1 MLRWLSPAFLT
12 LTLAFA
18 GGCAEPPNK
27 EMDQAQGALD
37 AAKAAGAEQYAADE
51 YRAAA
56 DAQKRAHEA
65 VAQSDY
71 RLALNHALDSRE
83 RAQNAA
89 RQAANGKAQIRGEA
103 DRTMQEVTGLIVRA
117 NARLETARK
126 ARVPRRV
133 VAAPAQ
139 EVATISEEVQKA
151 REMLAGGNYLE
162 ARDMLARLKSRMQKT
177 MDAIEK
183 ATAPPASRRRR

>member
-1 MLRWLSPAFLT
+1 MLRWCVPAL
-12 LTLAFA
+12 LALALAA
-18 GGCAEPPNK
+18 GACAEPPNK

-37 AAKAAGAEQYAADE
+37 AAKAAGAEQYAPDE

-56 DAQKRAHEA
+56 DALARSHAA

-89 RQAANGKAQIRGEA
+89 RQAANGKAQVRAEA
-103 DRTMQEVTGLIVRA
+103 ERAFQEVSGLIVRA
-117 NARLETARK
+117 NARLEAARK
-126 ARVPRRV
+126 ARVPRRL

-139 EVATISEEVQKA
+139 DVATVSEEVQKA
-151 REMLAGGNYLE
+151 RELLLGGSFLE
-162 ARDMLARLKSRMQKT
+162 ARDALRALKSRIDST
-177 MDAIEK
+177 IAEIEK
-183 ATAPPASRRRR
+183 AVAPAAARRRR

>member
-1 MLRWLSPAFLT
+1 MLRWLLPALLT
-12 LTLAFA
+12 MALAA
-18 GGCAEPPNK
+18 AACAEPPNK

-37 AAKAAGAEQYAADE
+37 AAQATGAEQYAPEE

-56 DAQKRAHEA
+56 DALKRAHEA

-89 RQAANGKAQIRGEA
+89 RQAANGKAQTRAEA
-103 DRTMQEVTGLIVRA
+103 DRAMQEVTSLIVRA
-117 NARLETARK
+117 NARLEAARK
-126 ARVPRRV
+126 ARVPRRLT
-133 VAAPAQ
+133 AAPAQ

-151 REMLAGGNYLE
+151 RERLGTGHYIE
-162 ARDMLARLKSRMQKT
+162 ARDLLLSLKSRMEKT
-177 MDAIEK
+177 MADIER
-183 ATAPPASRRRR
+183 AAAPPAARRRR

>member
-1 MLRWLSPAFLT
+1 MLRWFAPAV
-12 LTLAFA
+12 LAIA
-18 GGCAEPPNK
+18 LAATACAEPPNK

-37 AAKAAGAEQYAADE
+37 AARAAGAEQYASDE

-56 DAQKRAHEA
+56 DALKRSHDA

-89 RQAANGKAQIRGEA
+89 RQAADGKAQLRGEA
-103 DRTMQEVTGLIVRA
+103 DRIMLEVNGLVVQA
-117 NARLETARK
+117 NARLEAARRG
-126 ARVPRRV
+126 RVPRRLL
-133 VAAPAQ
+133 AAPAQ

-151 REMLAGGNYLE
+151 REMLAAGKYLE
-162 ARDMLARLKSRMQKT
+162 ARDLLQALKVRMQNT
-177 MDAIEK
+177 MAAIDR
-183 ATAPPASRRRR
+183 AVNPPAARRRR

>member
-1 MLRWLSPAFLT
+1 MLRWLSPAL
-12 LTLAFA
+12 LTLALAA

-51 YRAAA
+51 YKAAV
-56 DAQKRAHEA
+56 DALRRSQDA

-89 RQAANGKAQIRGEA
+89 RQAADGKAQVRAEVE
-103 DRTMQEVTGLIVRA
+103 RTMAEISGLIVQA
-117 NARLETARK
+117 NARIESARK
-126 ARVPRRV
+126 GRVPRRLL
-133 VAAPAQ
+133 AEPAQ
-139 EVATISEEVQKA
+139 SVATVSEEVQKA
-151 REMLAGGNYLE
+151 GDMIKAGNYLE
-162 ARDMLARLKSRMQKT
+162 ARPRLQNLKSRIQKT
-177 MDAIEK
+177 IAAI
-183 ATAPPASRRRR
+183 AAAQSPPSARRRR

>member
-1 MLRWLSPAFLT
+1 MLRWFAPAILT
-12 LTLAFA
+12 LTLTAA
-18 GGCAEPPNK
+18 ACAEPPNT

-37 AAKAAGAEQYAADE
+37 AARAAGAEQYAPEE

-56 DAQKRAHEA
+56 DALKRSHEA

-89 RQAANGKAQIRGEA
+89 RQAAEGKAQARSEA
-103 DRTMQEVTGLIVRA
+103 DRLMLEVTGPIVQA
-117 NARLETARK
+117 NARIETARR
-126 ARVPRRV
+126 ARVPRSRL
-133 VAAPAQ
+133 AAPAQ

-151 REMLAGGNYLE
+151 RAMLNSGQYIE
-162 ARDMLARLKSRMQKT
+162 ARDLLQALKLRMQKT
-177 MDAIEK
+177 M
-183 ATAPPASRRRR
+183 ATIDQAASPPSARRRR

>member
-1 MLRWLSPAFLT
+1 MFRWLSPALLT
-12 LTLAFA
+12 IALAA
-18 GGCAEPPNK
+18 SGCAEPPNK

-56 DAQKRAHEA
+56 DALKRSHEA

-89 RQAANGKAQIRGEA
+89 RQAADGKAQVRGGA
-103 DRTMQEVTGLIVRA
+103 DLTMQEVTGLIVRA
-117 NARLETARK
+117 NARLEAARK
-126 ARVPRRV
+126 ARLPRRR
-133 VAAPAQ
+133 VAVPAR
-139 EVATISEEVQKA
+139 EVATVSEEVQKA
-151 REMLAGGNYLE
+151 REMLARGDYLE
-162 ARDMLARLKSRMQKT
+162 AQALLDTLKSRMQKT
-177 MDAIEK
+177 IVTIES
-183 ATAPPASRRRR
+183 AFAPPAGRRRR

>member
-1 MLRWLSPAFLT
+1 MLRWFAPAI
-12 LTLAFA
+12 LTLALIA
-18 GGCAEPPNK
+18 AACAEPPNT

-37 AAKAAGAEQYAADE
+37 AARAAGAEQYAPEE

-56 DAQKRAHEA
+56 DALKRSQDA

-89 RQAANGKAQIRGEA
+89 RLAADGKAQVRGEA
-103 DRTMQEVTGLIVRA
+103 DRILLEVTGPIVQA
-117 NARLETARK
+117 NARLEAARR
-126 ARVPRRV
+126 ARVPRRLL
-133 VAAPAQ
+133 AAPAQ

-151 REMLAGGNYLE
+151 REMLGAGNYLE
-162 ARDMLARLKSRMQKT
+162 ARDLLQALKLRMQKT
-177 MDAIEK
+177 MAAIDR
-183 ATAPPASRRRR
+183 AANPPAARRRR

>member
-1 MLRWLSPAFLT
+1 MLRWLSPAVLT
-12 LTLAFA
+12 IALAA
-18 GGCAEPPNK
+18 GACADPPNK

-51 YRAAA
+51 YRAAV
-56 DAQKRAHEA
+56 DALKRANDA

-71 RLALNHALDSRE
+71 RLALNNALDSRE

-89 RQAANGKAQIRGEA
+89 RQAADGKAQVRGEA
-103 DRTMQEVTGLIVRA
+103 DRTVQELIGLIVRA

-126 ARVPRRV
+126 ARVPRRL
-133 VAAPAQ
+133 VAAPTQ

-151 REMLAGGNYLE
+151 REMLAAGNYLE
-162 ARDMLARLKSRMQKT
+162 ARDLLAILKPRMQKT
-177 MDAIEK
+177 MAAIENVLVK
-183 ATAPPASRRRR
+183 PAARRRG

>member
-1 MLRWLSPAFLT
+1 MLRWFAPAI
-12 LTLAFA
+12 LTLALTA
-18 GGCAEPPNK
+18 AACAEPPNT

-37 AAKAAGAEQYAADE
+37 AARAAGAEQYAPEE

-56 DAQKRAHEA
+56 DALKRSHDA

-89 RQAANGKAQIRGEA
+89 RLAADGKAQVRGEA
-103 DRTMQEVTGLIVRA
+103 DRFLLEVTAPIVQA
-117 NARLETARK
+117 NARLEAARR
-126 ARVPRRV
+126 ARVPRRLL
-133 VAAPAQ
+133 AAPAQ

-151 REMLAGGNYLE
+151 REMLGAGNYLE
-162 ARDMLARLKSRMQKT
+162 ARDLLQTLKLRMQKT
-177 MDAIEK
+177 MAAIDRVVN
-183 ATAPPASRRRR
+183 PPAARRRR

>member
-1 MLRWLSPAFLT
+1 MLRWLSPAVFT
-12 LTLAFA
+12 IALAG

-37 AAKAAGAEQYAADE
+37 AAKAAGAEQYATDE
-51 YRAAA
+51 YAAA
-56 DAQKRAHEA
+56 VDALARSHDA

-89 RQAANGKAQIRGEA
+89 RLAADGKAQVRGEVE
-103 DRTMQEVTGLIVRA
+103 RTMAEVSGLIVQA

-126 ARVPRRV
+126 ARVPRRRL
-133 VAAPAQ
+133 AGPAQ
-139 EVATISEEVQKA
+139 AVATISEEMQKA
-151 REMLAGGNYLE
+151 GELLKTGTYLE
-162 ARDMLARLKSRMQKT
+162 ARPLLQNLKSRIQK
-177 MDAIEK
+177 AIAAIAEAEK
-183 ATAPPASRRRR
+183 PAAGRPRR

>member
-1 MLRWLSPAFLT
+1 MLRWVAPAVLT
-12 LTLAFA
+12 IALAA

-37 AAKAAGAEQYAADE
+37 AAKAAGAEQYAPAE
-51 YRAAA
+51 YAAA
-56 DAQKRAHEA
+56 ASALERSHEA

-89 RQAANGKAQIRGEA
+89 RQAADGKAQARAETE
-103 DRTMQEVTGLIVRA
+103 RTMAQVSNLIVQA

-126 ARVPRRV
+126 ARVSRRLL
-133 VAAPAQ
+133 ARPAQ
-139 EVATISEEVQKA
+139 EVATISEEVQKTG
-151 REMLAGGNYLE
+151 ELLKAGRYNE
-162 ARDMLARLKSRMQKT
+162 ARPLLQDLNSRILKTIAAIAEAEKT
-177 MDAIEK
+177 VAG
-183 ATAPPASRRRR
+183 RRRR